1 MTRTNK
7 ASGLAM
13 RVWGS
18 LPQGVLALL
27 LTVLGQGSPAAP
39 MCVIDPVSHQVSQ
52 EIGQGGIGGTGAPG
66 SRLNGPVLAS
76 NGNGG
81 IGGTGMP
88 LRVPLAGHVLFV
100 HGSVVAERSDG
111 NKRELAQ
118 GSAVCEGDT
127 IDTQTASLVQ
137 LNMADNGQLE
147 VRAQSRLSLDTFTL
161 PDNMDGSERF
171 SASLAWGSVRAVT
184 GEIGHV
190 HKELYALHT
199 PLADIG
205 VRGTS
210 HEVFHV
216 PIASAG
222 VPVGTYNRVLSGKT
236 VLSSA
241 GSSLE
246 LLPSQAGFVAAKD
259 VPPRR
264 LDRLPP
270 ALAQPAALPL
280 AFNWHSP
287 SPQNAQGNVQS
298 NVPSKVDEE
307 AAGPVFLKPLQTV
320 TRYYGWLPKGPE
332 DSVYVGASQDLD
344 NNVVRVGG
352 VASNRRNGSVILL
365 DPVWGLPSAAA
376 DTRNGFNFL
385 TGNDTFLY
393 DLGSAGVDGVTVVW
407 GLYGNT
413 ADIDPVTGAVRPVD
427 FHHFAFAPAGLTPM
441 PTLKRLS
448 GTVTFGKLVGGT
460 MLTDESG
467 GVGGQV
473 NALSID
479 MQFGPQVW
487 VTSYQLNATDSQSRN
502 WNAQFNGRASLRDF
516 RAGRLPLTAQCSGEG
531 CGSGVGNGQASGA
544 VIGKTGK
551 GVITSFGLQTTSGQT
566 VAGAA
571 VVSRP

>member
-1 MTRTNK
+1 MHVRR
-7 ASGLAM
+7 GL
-13 RVWGS
+13 S
-18 LPQGVLALL
+18 QGLFALL
-27 LTVLGQGSPAAP
+27 LAMVGQGALAAP
-39 MCVIDPVSHQVSQ
+39 MCLIDPVSHQVSQ
-52 EIGQGGIGGTGAPG
+52 EVGQGGIGGTGAPASG
-66 SRLNGPVLAS
+66 ARASVLAS

-81 IGGTGMP
+81 IGGTGTP
-88 LRVPLAGHVLFV
+88 VRVPLAGHVLFA
-100 HGSVVAERSDG
+100 HGSVIAERGDG
-111 NKRELAQ
+111 SKRELAQ
-118 GSAVCEGDT
+118 GSPVCEGDT

-137 LNMADNGQLE
+137 LNMADEGQLE
-147 VRAQSRLSLDTFTL
+147 VRAQSRLSLDTFTM
-161 PDNMDGSERF
+161 PDKMDGTERF

-205 VRGTS
+205 VRGTA

-216 PIASAG
+216 PTAQPG
-222 VPVGTYNRVLSGKT
+222 VPAGTYNRVLSGKT

-241 GSSLE
+241 GSTLE

-259 VPPRR
+259 VPPLR

-270 ALAQPAALPL
+270 ALVQPAALPL
-280 AFNWHSP
+280 ALNWHSP
-287 SPQNAQGNVQS
+287 SSQNAQSNVQS
-298 NVPSKVDEE
+298 NVPSKVEE
-307 AAGPVFLKPLQTV
+307 EPVSPAFLKPLQTI
-320 TRYYGWLPKGPE
+320 TQYYGWLPKGPE
-332 DSVYVGASQDLD
+332 DSAYVGASQDLD

-352 VASNRRNGSVILL
+352 VVSNRRNGSVILV
-365 DPVWGLPSAAA
+365 DPDWGIPSAAA

-393 DLGSAGVDGVTVVW
+393 DMESATVDGVDVTW

-413 ADIDPVTGAVRPVD
+413 ADIDPVTGALRPVD

-441 PTLKRLS
+441 STLKRLS
-448 GTVTFGKLVGGT
+448 GTVTFGQLVGGT

-473 NALSID
+473 NSLSIG
-479 MQFGPQVW
+479 MQFGPQVL

-502 WNAQFNGRASLRDF
+502 WNAQFNGQVSLRDF
-516 RAGRLPLTAQCSGEG
+516 RAGKLPLNAQCTGDG
-531 CGSGVGNGQASGA
+531 CGSGAGSGQASGV

-571 VVSRP
+571 VVARP